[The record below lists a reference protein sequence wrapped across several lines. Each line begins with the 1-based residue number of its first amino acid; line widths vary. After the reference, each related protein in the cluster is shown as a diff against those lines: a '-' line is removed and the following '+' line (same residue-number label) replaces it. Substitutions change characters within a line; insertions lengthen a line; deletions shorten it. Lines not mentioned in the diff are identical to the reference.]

1 MVGLFA
7 DERHFRNEGS
17 FSQLRVVFAA
27 HFAVVKLGAG
37 AAKWHSCAKVGFV
50 GDFVAAK

>member
-7 DERHFRNEGS
+7 DERHFHNEGS

-27 HFAVVKLGAG
+27 ISQL
-37 AAKWHSCAKVGFV
+37 
-50 GDFVAAK
+50 